1 MRKRKWLFIVFLTF
15 AMCTSIYGCK
25 SDKKESPKEQLST
38 TENAESSQKETES
51 TADTDNGVENNG
63 DVTDSIN
70 IERDERADGSI
81 FIKVT
86 DRDGKLL
93 QTVEYSV
100 SNNNTIKY
108 AYEYNERGVLIT
120 EYDYEGPGNLVE
132 EFLDGNY
139 DNATIMGEN
148 SHNPSGGY
156 DVDMGAAFEVTILEL
171 EPLYKKA
178 EEIWDQYGVAVLIA
192 DKVSSYT
199 SSAELCYDFTKIK
212 NTIEL
217 IEKCLQCYPKDFF
230 RNFSGEFVETTVCIQ
245 VVGTGGPAGVYF
257 DGDEF
262 KIVQID
268 VNDYNPEESPDDN
281 GSFLCYTLH
290 HEIGHMISYT
300 LLDRADIA
308 MFPLMEE
315 RWNSYNP
322 DGFNYVGYYDD
333 DKENELFSSNDNSE
347 YFVYSYSCSTP
358 EEDRAIIFGKAMS
371 YYQGFECMGFNENI
385 EAKLIYLSDCI
396 KSGFPGI
403 DWSEKPVW
411 ENILDHEDNY

>member
-1 MRKRKWLFIVFLTF
+1 MRKRQWLFIVFLTF

-51 TADTDNGVENNG
+51 TADTDNVVENDG

-139 DNATIMGEN
+139 DNATMMGEN

-230 RNFSGEFVETTVCIQ
+230 RNFSGEFVETTVFIQ

-300 LLDRADIA
+300 LFDRADIA

-358 EEDRAIIFGKAMS
+358 EEDRAVIFGKAMS

>member
-51 TADTDNGVENNG
+51 TADTDNGVENDG

-139 DNATIMGEN
+139 DNATMMGEN

>member
-51 TADTDNGVENNG
+51 TADTDNGVENDG

>member
-1 MRKRKWLFIVFLTF
+1 
-15 AMCTSIYGCK
+15 
-25 SDKKESPKEQLST
+25 
-38 TENAESSQKETES
+38 
-51 TADTDNGVENNG
+51 
-63 DVTDSIN
+63 
-70 IERDERADGSI
+70 
-81 FIKVT
+81 
-86 DRDGKLL
+86 
-93 QTVEYSV
+93 
-100 SNNNTIKY
+100 
-108 AYEYNERGVLIT
+108 
-120 EYDYEGPGNLVE
+120 
-132 EFLDGNY
+132 
-139 DNATIMGEN
+139 
-148 SHNPSGGY
+148 
-156 DVDMGAAFEVTILEL
+156 
-171 EPLYKKA
+171 
-178 EEIWDQYGVAVLIA
+178 
-192 DKVSSYT
+192 
-199 SSAELCYDFTKIK
+199 AELCYDFTKIK

-300 LLDRADIA
+300 LFDRADIA

-358 EEDRAIIFGKAMS
+358 EEDRAVIFGKAMS

>member
-51 TADTDNGVENNG
+51 TADTDNVVENDG

-139 DNATIMGEN
+139 DNATMMGEN

-156 DVDMGAAFEVTILEL
+156 DVDMGAAFEVGRGNL
-171 EPLYKKA
+171 
-178 EEIWDQYGVAVLIA
+178 G
-192 DKVSSYT
+192 
-199 SSAELCYDFTKIK
+199 
-212 NTIEL
+212 
-217 IEKCLQCYPKDFF
+217 
-230 RNFSGEFVETTVCIQ
+230 
-245 VVGTGGPAGVYF
+245 
-257 DGDEF
+257 
-262 KIVQID
+262 
-268 VNDYNPEESPDDN
+268 
-281 GSFLCYTLH
+281 
-290 HEIGHMISYT
+290 
-300 LLDRADIA
+300 
-308 MFPLMEE
+308 
-315 RWNSYNP
+315 
-322 DGFNYVGYYDD
+322 
-333 DKENELFSSNDNSE
+333 
-347 YFVYSYSCSTP
+347 
-358 EEDRAIIFGKAMS
+358 
-371 YYQGFECMGFNENI
+371 
-385 EAKLIYLSDCI
+385 
-396 KSGFPGI
+396 
-403 DWSEKPVW
+403 PVW
-411 ENILDHEDNY
+411 RGSIDCR

>member
-1 MRKRKWLFIVFLTF
+1 MRKRQWLFIVFLTF

-51 TADTDNGVENNG
+51 TADTDNVVENDG

-139 DNATIMGEN
+139 DNATMMGEN

-300 LLDRADIA
+300 LFDRADIA

-358 EEDRAIIFGKAMS
+358 EEDRAVIFGKAMS